1 VKRDHDRVY
10 GIDPWTRYMWNNRVR
25 SAPDVERV
33 LSRGVERFETFG
45 AFGREVFGRL
55 FGMRPIPVHPVRPE
69 DRIWERAHAE
79 LDELPGWEHLVRRAT
94 GDRVLG
100 AAATVAFCDRLL
112 DSLPEPQA
120 QLADVEPMRERARAL
135 MRMAEGGAPE
145 GVDVEEMLEALRG
158 QGQAAVEAAQ
168 GYAQSVDDS
177 ALRQALR
184 ASVEAGHAAA
194 AELDCAVGAFSGWQP
209 GASGLGVDI
218 EAKAR
223 LAERIRQ
230 SPKLQQLARAAGR
243 MRRLALAKQQS
254 PSKHAR
260 EEVADVELGSD
271 LARVLPTELVK
282 LTDPLLSLDFAR
294 RFVEGTL
301 MQYRLQG
308 RETLGRGPLIVLLDD
323 SGSME
328 GDRELWAKAV
338 TLGLVQVA
346 AFQRRRCR
354 IVHFDGAVRRVDEW
368 GPTSVDVE
376 ALLSSME
383 AFFGGGTNF
392 VAPMRSAIEAVA
404 DDTRLGEA
412 DVVLITDGHAEVA
425 DEDLARIRASCRAR
439 GITVYGLHVGDEPVS
454 AALRGLADEVLEA
467 RDLMSDGDEA
477 AGRLFSSL

>member
-368 GPTSVDVE
+368 GPRASTSRRCCPRWRR
-376 ALLSSME
+376 SSV
-383 AFFGGGTNF
+383 
-392 VAPMRSAIEAVA
+392 VAPTSSRRCEVRSRPSPTTRAWVRPTSCSSPTGMRRWL
-404 DDTRLGEA
+404 TRIWPGS
-412 DVVLITDGHAEVA
+412 V
-425 DEDLARIRASCRAR
+425 RR
-439 GITVYGLHVGDEPVS
+439 
-454 AALRGLADEVLEA
+454 
-467 RDLMSDGDEA
+467 
-477 AGRLFSSL
+477 AGRGASRSTAFTSATSRYRRRFAGSRTRCWRPAT